1 MRMMLTVHTDTET
14 GTELLKNGR
23 AAQTVRE
30 ALERLKPEAAYFF
43 LDKGKRTTLFVLDLA
58 EPSEIIPLVEPLF
71 AQMKAEV
78 SLTPVMNAD
87 DLFAGLAFGEPSGHV
102 GLGRGVPSEPADGDD
117 VEGGVGGAVAASV
130 EPVSLLSAGGRV
142 AR

>member
-43 LDKGKRTTLFVLDLA
+43 LDKGKRT
-58 EPSEIIPLVEPLF
+58 EIIPLVEPLF

-87 DLFAGLAFGEPSGHV
+87 DLFAGLGT
-102 GLGRGVPSEPADGDD
+102 LG
-117 VEGGVGGAVAASV
+117 AA
-130 EPVSLLSAGGRV
+130 
-142 AR
+142 

>member
-1 MRMMLTVHTDTET
+1 MQRSVIALLLGFCAVH
-14 GTELLKNGR
+14 
-23 AAQTVRE
+23 AF
-30 ALERLKPEAAYFF
+30 ALQSTRPPKPGVKTAGVKIPIERLKPEAAYFF

-87 DLFAGLAFGEPSGHV
+87 DLFAGLGT
-102 GLGRGVPSEPADGDD
+102 LG
-117 VEGGVGGAVAASV
+117 AA
-130 EPVSLLSAGGRV
+130 
-142 AR
+142 

>member
-87 DLFAGLAFGEPSGHV
+87 DLFAGLGT
-102 GLGRGVPSEPADGDD
+102 LG
-117 VEGGVGGAVAASV
+117 AA
-130 EPVSLLSAGGRV
+130 
-142 AR
+142 